1 MGFIKPR
8 LPDIDEATWPTLR
21 RMERIRELAPF
32 WVEHG
37 FGTQRV
43 VHLLYAIKIIVY
55 AVGAVTVTSLTTPAL
70 GGIGAFADWW
80 TEPIFF
86 QKAVAFTIAFEIL
99 GLGCGSGP
107 LTLRISPPIGGALY
121 WLRPGT
127 VRLAPWPN
135 RVPLTGG
142 TTRTV
147 ADVALYVGV
156 LAATIWVIIAPPA
169 VPVTAALVASDV
181 GVIDPW
187 RVVPL
192 LVLLPLLGLRDK
204 AIFLAARPEHYLL
217 TAALFLFPVD
227 QWLAAAQL
235 VMLLLWWGAATS
247 KLNRHFPFV
256 VSIMI
261 SNAPLHMSRWLKRR
275 LYRQFPHDLRP
286 SALSRLLAHGGT
298 VIEFTVPVVLVLSP
312 NPTLTAIA
320 VAVMVVFHLHILSTF
335 PMGVPMEWN
344 VFMIFG
350 TLFLFGAHG
359 AVGPAQIASPWL
371 ILLLAAAATV
381 VVLGNL
387 FPHRISFLPAMRYY
401 AGNWATS
408 VWCFRKGTET
418 KIDTDIKKV
427 APSIRKQLASLY
439 GDDGADLVI
448 HVGHAWRAMHHHGRA
463 LNGLLPRAVDD
474 IEAYD
479 IQEGEIIAGAVL
491 GWNFGD
497 GHLHDEQLVRAV
509 QERCRFAEGDLRV
522 IMLESQPIHRQRQ
535 HYRIVD
541 AATGLVEE
549 GHVAVTD
556 MVGHQPWLD
565 AAGTIPVTLL
575 TAAVTIEPV
584 LEPAVEPG
592 VEPVPEPGTP

>member
-1 MGFIKPR
+1 MGFITPR
-8 LPDIDEATWPTLR
+8 LPRIDESTWPDKR
-21 RMERIRELAPF
+21 RLDRIRELAPF

-43 VHLLYAIKIIVY
+43 VHLLYGIKIILY
-55 AVGAVTVTSLTTPAL
+55 AAGAVAVTSLTTPAL
-70 GGIGAFADWW
+70 GGVGAIGQWW
-80 TEPIFF
+80 DEPIAF
-86 QKAVAFTIAFEIL
+86 QKVVAFTILFEIL

-107 LTLRISPPIGGALY
+107 LTLRISPPIGGVLY

-127 VRLAPWPN
+127 VRLAPWPS
-135 RVPLTGG
+135 RVPLSGG

-147 ADVALYVGV
+147 VDVALYAGV
-156 LAATIWVIIAPPA
+156 LASTVWILLAPP
-169 VPVTAALVASDV
+169 VSPPLASGAV
-181 GVIDPW
+181 GVVDAS
-187 RVVPL
+187 RFVPL
-192 LVLLPLLGLRDK
+192 LVLLPLVGLRDK

-217 TAALFLFPVD
+217 TAALFLFPVE

-256 VSIMI
+256 VSVMI
-261 SNAPLHMSRWLKRR
+261 SNAPLHMSTWLKRR
-275 LYRQFPHDLRP
+275 LYRSFPDDLRP
-286 SALSRLLAHGGT
+286 STLSRLLAHGGT

-312 NPTLTAIA
+312 NPTATALA

-344 VFMIFG
+344 VFMIFS
-350 TLFLFGAHG
+350 TVFLFGAHG
-359 AVGPAQIASPWL
+359 GIGPAQIASPWL
-371 ILLLAAAATV
+371 WLILAGAASIV
-381 VVLGNL
+381 VIGNL
-387 FPHRISFLPAMRYY
+387 FPHRVSFLPAMRYY

-408 VWCFRKGTET
+408 VWCFRKGTEVR
-418 KIDTDIKKV
+418 IDQAIRKV
-427 APSIRKQLASLY
+427 APSIRTQLASLY
-439 GDDGADLVI
+439 GEDGADLVI
-448 HVGHAWRAMHHHGRA
+448 HIGHAWRAMHHHGRA
-463 LNGLLPRAVDD
+463 LNGLLPRALDD
-474 IEAYD
+474 VEAYD

-497 GHLHDEQLVRAV
+497 GHLHDENLLRAV

-549 GHVAVTD
+549 GHVEVAD
-556 MVGHQPWLD
+556 MVRHQPWLD
-565 AAGTIPVTLL
+565 ETGTIPVTVRSA
-575 TAAVTIEPV
+575 TVRTVVVDPEPSPGPD
-584 LEPAVEPG
+584 PA
-592 VEPVPEPGTP
+592 PVPELGTP